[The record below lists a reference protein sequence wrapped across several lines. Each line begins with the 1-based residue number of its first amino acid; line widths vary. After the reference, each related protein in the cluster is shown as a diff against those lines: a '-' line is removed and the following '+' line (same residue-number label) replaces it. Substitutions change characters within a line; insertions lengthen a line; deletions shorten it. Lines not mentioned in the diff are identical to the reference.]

1 MDIFDLGKLIK
12 TLRVQ
17 RKFTQKRLA
26 DLLGV
31 SEATICKY
39 ESNVS
44 TPPFETLRSI
54 ASIFNISMDT
64 LCGMKHQGT
73 LSVHGLTE
81 RQAETVKERVDAY
94 RTKNEQSGGQTT
106 QEQFSV
112 LGKITAEITK
122 KN

>member
-1 MDIFDLGKLIK
+1 MFDLGATIRE
-12 TLRVQ
+12 LRKQ
-17 RKFTQKRLA
+17 RDYTQQRLG

-31 SEATICKY
+31 SEGTISKY
-39 ESNVS
+39 EANYM
-44 TPPFETLRSI
+44 TPPLETLRSI

-64 LCGMKHQGT
+64 LCGMEHQGT
-73 LSVHGLTE
+73 MPVHGLTE
-81 RQAETVKERVDAY
+81 RQAETVKELIDAY
-94 RTKNEQSGGQTT
+94 RAKNEQQGGQIT

>member
-1 MDIFDLGKLIK
+1 MYDLGAAIK
-12 TLRVQ
+12 ELRKK
-17 RKFTQKRLA
+17 RNFTQQRLG

-31 SEATICKY
+31 SEGTISKY
-39 ESNVS
+39 EANYM
-44 TPPFETLRSI
+44 TPPLETLRSI
-54 ASIFNISMDT
+54 ATIFNISMDT
-64 LCGMKHQGT
+64 LCGMEHQGT

-81 RQAETVKERVDAY
+81 RQAETIKELVDAY